1 MTASGP
7 TLKTESPRT
16 PARVPS
22 SRCIARWGHYSVIVA
37 DAGASNLLSP
47 MHVRDH
53 FRLTGNA
60 LREWFISQCYDS
72 LAVGVLWLIGLLII
86 GVPFAPFWALL
97 GMAFQFIPNIGP
109 VLGALG
115 PVAAALFSSKSERAL
130 YVLILYAIIVV
141 VDGLLLQPY
150 LMKRR
155 VKVPIWASLVVP
167 IVLGILIPFW
177 GVVIAAPLLAVF
189 YAYRTREANPAR
201 IGS

>member
-1 MTASGP
+1 
-7 TLKTESPRT
+7 
-16 PARVPS
+16 
-22 SRCIARWGHYSVIVA
+22 
-37 DAGASNLLSP
+37 

-53 FRLTGNA
+53 FRLTGSA

-109 VLGALG
+109 VLGVLG
-115 PVAAALFSSKSERAL
+115 PAAAGLFSSKPERAL

-189 YAYRTREANPAR
+189 YAYRTRAVRPVSSATEVAKR
-201 IGS
+201 ERLL